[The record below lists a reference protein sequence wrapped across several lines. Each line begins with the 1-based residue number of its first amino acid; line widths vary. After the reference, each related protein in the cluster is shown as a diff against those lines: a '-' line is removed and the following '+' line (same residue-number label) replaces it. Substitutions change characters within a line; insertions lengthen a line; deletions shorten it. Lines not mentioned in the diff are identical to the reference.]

1 MHADIHQHLWTEPLL
16 EGLQARRALPFVRT
30 EHGLTILHCAGER
43 PYVIDVPSET
53 PERRAE
59 LLREDELDVA
69 AIAMSSPI
77 GIETL
82 SREASTPLIEA
93 HLAGLEGLGGGFAA
107 WGPVPLD
114 RPDPEDVD
122 RLLARG
128 CIGVSVPAAA
138 LAGFDA
144 LEQIGEVLER
154 LAEWG
159 VPLLV
164 HPGPSPGGAHAESS
178 LTEPLWWPAL
188 TDYVAQMNAAWLTFV
203 ALGRRDHPQLRVV
216 FAMLAGGAPLHSERL
231 AARSGLELDLHDPRI
246 FYDTSSYGPV
256 AVEAVARQ
264 VGTAQL
270 VYGSD
275 RPVIEPVATGWESV
289 LKANA
294 ARLLARTGV
303 AA

>member
-1 MHADIHQHLWTEPLL
+1 
-16 EGLQARRALPFVRT
+16 
-30 EHGLTILHCAGER
+30 LTILHCAGER

-53 PERRAE
+53 PERRAR
-59 LLREDELDVA
+59 LLQQDGVDVA
-69 AIAMSSPI
+69 AIALSSPI

-82 SREASTPLIEA
+82 PRDASTPLIEA
-93 HLAGLEGLGGGFAA
+93 HLAGLEGLGAGFAA

-144 LEQIGEVLER
+144 LEQMCQVLER
-154 LAEWG
+154 VEQRG

-164 HPGPSPGGAHAESS
+164 HPGPALGGACAESS

-188 TDYVAQMNAAWLTFV
+188 TDYVAQMHAAWLTFI
-203 ALGRRDHPQLRVV
+203 ARGRRDHPHLVTV

-231 AARSGLELDLHDPRI
+231 TARSGLEPNLHDPRI

-256 AVEAVARQ
+256 AIEAMARQ
-264 VGTAQL
+264 VGAAQL

-275 RPVIEPVATGWESV
+275 RPVVEPVATGWESV

-294 ARLLARTGV
+294 AQLLARRGV